1 MGKFDGILLCTDLD
15 GTVLSK
21 DKSVSEENL
30 RAIEYFKSEGG
41 KFTIITG
48 RMPYTAEKITAIL
61 KPNAPI
67 GCVNGGGVYDTEK
80 KQYVWVA
87 EVDPDAVEL
96 AEYAVERIPGLGYQV
111 NTPHRAY
118 FCSENEAM
126 KWHRTITG
134 APFIFKKASE
144 IEPPM
149 MKILFGDLETDKLE
163 YLAELL
169 HAHPKAHKFDFIR
182 SEKHLYEI
190 LPKGIDKGVALLKI
204 AEHLGIE
211 RSRTVAVGDYNND
224 IGMLKAAGLAIAVE
238 NAVPELKAVADI
250 VTVDHESSAIAK
262 IIYAIESGEYKFKA

>member
-1 MGKFDGILLCTDLD
+1 MKNPFAYAIIIGICRKISEKCLADVIPRPLVVKRKYCGIKSEGNKMGKFDGILLCTDLD
-15 GTVLSK
+15 GTVLNK

-30 RAIEYFKSEGG
+30 KAIEYFKSEGG

-80 KQYVWVA
+80 KEYVWVA

-111 NTPHRAY
+111 NTPHKAF

-134 APFIFKKASE
+134 APFVFKKPSE

-163 YLAELL
+163 YL
-169 HAHPKAHKFDFIR
+169 
-182 SEKHLYEI
+182 
-190 LPKGIDKGVALLKI
+190 
-204 AEHLGIE
+204 
-211 RSRTVAVGDYNND
+211 
-224 IGMLKAAGLAIAVE
+224 
-238 NAVPELKAVADI
+238 
-250 VTVDHESSAIAK
+250 
-262 IIYAIESGEYKFKA
+262 